1 MKKVIMC
8 LSLFLCVVLC
18 NSYTNSIAVE
28 NTKQATTSV
37 DSQLTEQNIY
47 LALLFNNVRY
57 PEVVLSQ
64 IMIETGYLK
73 SRLCKIN
80 NNLLGMMVPSKR
92 ETTAI
97 NQKGFAKYTTWI
109 DCILDYKLYQDYI
122 FSRNNIQTK
131 KQYIAFLHRS
141 YAKSAN
147 YKKRL
152 TELSKDYEGKNY
164 SYNLTFNYEKNIQ

>member
-18 NSYTNSIAVE
+18 NTYTNSIAVE
-28 NTKQATTSV
+28 NTKQANTLV
-37 DSQLTEQNIY
+37 DSTLNEQNIY
-47 LALLFNNVRY
+47 LALLLNNIKY

-64 IMIETGYLK
+64 IMIETGYLN

-97 NQKGFAKYTTWI
+97 NQRGFAKYLNWF

-131 KQYIAFLHRS
+131 KQYIAFLHRN
-141 YAKSAN
+141 YAKSPS

-152 TELSKDYEGKNY
+152 TELSKDYEGKN
-164 SYNLTFNYEKNIQ
+164 SYNFTFNYEKNIQ